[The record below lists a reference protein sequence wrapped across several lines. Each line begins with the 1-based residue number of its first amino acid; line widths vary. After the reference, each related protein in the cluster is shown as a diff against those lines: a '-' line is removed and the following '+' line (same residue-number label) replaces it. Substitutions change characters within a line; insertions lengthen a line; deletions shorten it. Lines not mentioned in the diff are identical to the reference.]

1 MLPFH
6 IALLSVVRLNV
17 VLLNV
22 LAPKTEY
29 NLSVVTALIGD
40 SLFSLQAARFFQ
52 IRKKSMMLQFPEW
65 KVSK

>member
-6 IALLSVVRLNV
+6 IAMLSVIRLNV

-22 LAPKTEY
+22 LAPKTEH

-40 SLFSLQAARFFQ
+40 SLFSLQSDRLFKLG
-52 IRKKSMMLQFPEW
+52 KK
-65 KVSK
+65 V